1 MSEVRLRS
9 NPVVELVHSTGDD
22 TTVAMAAK
30 VSFDRHDD
38 PRLGDEDHI
47 RGLINFLVNNK
58 HHSTLEHCQFTF
70 YIECPMFVRSEIMR
84 HRTASYNEVSARYST
99 WDFEF
104 HVPDAERP
112 LVQVGKP
119 GAYRF
124 EEGSPEQQAI
134 ALRAMERSYQQAI
147 DSYDQMV
154 EAGIAKEVARN
165 TLPVGTY
172 TKFYMSL
179 NARNLMHF
187 LGLRLDPTATD
198 EIRRVAQLMEAY
210 LEERMPI
217 TYAAWKDSNA

>member
-1 MSEVRLRS
+1 MGQIKTRS
-9 NPVVELVHSTGDD
+9 HPVVKLIHAMGDD
-22 TTVAMAAK
+22 STVAMAAK

-47 RGLINFLVNNK
+47 KGLINFLVKNK

-70 YIECPMFVRSEIMR
+70 YIECPLFVRSEIMR
-84 HRTASYNEVSARYST
+84 HRTSSFNEVSARYST

-104 HVPDAERP
+104 HIPSPDRP
-112 LVQVGKP
+112 LVQTGKP
-119 GAYRF
+119 GAYTF
-124 EEGSPEQQAI
+124 VAGDETQYAV
-134 ALRAMERSYQQAI
+134 AMRAMERAYTQAI
-147 DSYDQMV
+147 ESYVQMI

-165 TLPVGTY
+165 VLPVGVY

-198 EIRRVAQLMEAY
+198 EIREVASQMEAF

-217 TYAAWKDSNA
+217 TYAAWKETNG